1 MNLRVISNLGAMA
14 LFALGASCHAS
25 HAATTPSDSTP
36 PGQVWLTSDQVKDAK
51 IEVASAA
58 ERNVDGTLIASGRV
72 TFDDLRVAHVFSPV
86 TGRVSSIDAKL
97 GERVKKGQRLALIES
112 PDVGTALSDVH
123 KAQAELIAA
132 EHDYKRKKDLFD
144 QHAASTADLEQ
155 SEDAYRKARAEL
167 ERAQQKTY
175 LLRSGGGSV
184 NGAFSLTST
193 IDGVVVMRNINPGI
207 EVQGQYGGGNAAVEL
222 FTVGEL
228 DVVWIFA
235 DIYEADV
242 SRVRPGARVVVSS
255 VTYKDKIFE
264 GKVDWVSGV
273 LDPTTRTVKVRCTLP
288 NPDGFLKPEMYATA
302 RIAVEER
309 RALAIPQSAVTK
321 MGDVNVVFAALGDAD
336 GKARFERMPVTV
348 DEGSSTDAWAVV
360 ERGLEPGQKVVA
372 SGTKY
377 LALKL

>member
-1 MNLRVISNLGAMA
+1 MNLRVLSSLGLMA
-14 LFALGASCHAS
+14 IFALSASCHAS
-25 HAATTPSDSTP
+25 HAATPTDATP
-36 PGQVWLTSDQVKDAK
+36 PGQVWLTSDQAK
-51 IEVASAA
+51 EAKLEIASAA

-97 GERVKKGQRLALIES
+97 GQRVKKGQRLALIDS
-112 PDVGTALSDVH
+112 PDVGTAMSDVN
-123 KAQAELIAA
+123 KAQADQIAA
-132 EHDYKRKKDLFD
+132 EHDYQRKKDLFD

-155 SEDAYRKARAEL
+155 SEDNFRKARAEL
-167 ERAQQKTY
+167 ERARQKTY
-175 LLRSGGGSV
+175 LLRSGGGAV

-228 DVVWIFA
+228 DVVWVFA

-242 SRVRPGARVVVSS
+242 ARVRPGARVVVSS
-255 VTYKDKIFE
+255 VTYKDKVFE

-273 LDPTTRTVKVRCTLP
+273 LDPATRTVKVRCTLP

-336 GKARFERMPVTV
+336 GKARFERLPVTV

-372 SGTKY
+372 NGTKY